1 MKNGMNKKV
10 MMLHEL
16 QTPPVS
22 SNLSS
27 LRKQEQVKKK
37 FIIYKPLFLKKKKTK
52 NNLICLNFI
61 RKESTA
67 ILSPF

>member
-27 LRKQEQVKKK
+27 LRKQEQGKEKVYRLQAT
-37 FIIYKPLFLKKKKTK
+37 FFLIY
-52 NNLICLNFI
+52 LICLHFI
-61 RKESTA
+61 RKETTA